1 MNRIGMDN
9 TLIQRL
15 RLLQLSDSALPV
27 GGFSFSNT
35 LESAVAYGVV
45 NDAPSL
51 EEFVR
56 VALQTTST
64 TDCVAARIAYEASL
78 AGQLDM
84 VARADEELLL
94 RKLNAEQRQMT
105 LRMGRKMAE
114 LAEGVMEDELLAEW
128 LAMITSD
135 EVAGTYA
142 VTQGVVFAVCGVG
155 YRELFAS
162 ILYGT
167 ATMMLNAA
175 LRLMRLT
182 HHSTQQ
188 ILYRLWEDVEALYEH
203 STGLGIEDM
212 YGFAPQIDLL
222 SALHEKGR
230 SRMFMN

>member
-1 MNRIGMDN
+1 MDN
-9 TLIQRL
+9 TLRPL
-15 RLLQLSDSALPV
+15 LHLLQLSDSALPV

-45 NDAPSL
+45 RDASSL
-51 EEFVR
+51 EEYVRAALR
-56 VALQTTST
+56 VAST
-64 TDCVAARIAYEASL
+64 TDCVAARIAHAASL
-78 AGQLDM
+78 TGRLDM
-84 VARADEELLL
+84 VVRADEELLL

-105 LRMGRKMAE
+105 LRMGRKLAE
-114 LAEGVMEDELLAEW
+114 LAEGAIGAELLARW
-128 LAMITSD
+128 LAMIRLG
-135 EVAGTYA
+135 EVSGTYA
-142 VTQGVVFAVCGVG
+142 VTQGVVFAVSGVG
-155 YRELFAS
+155 QRELLAS

-188 ILYRLWEDVEALYEH
+188 ILYRLAESIDSLYEE
-203 STGLGIEDM
+203 SSRLGIEDM

-222 SALHEKGR
+222 SALHERGR

>member
-1 MNRIGMDN
+1 MDN
-9 TLIQRL
+9 TLRSL
-15 RLLQLSDSALPV
+15 LYLLQLSDSALPV

-45 NDAPSL
+45 RDAPSL
-51 EEFVR
+51 EEFVLA
-56 VALQTTST
+56 VLHTTST
-64 TDCVAARIAYEASL
+64 TDCVAARIAFEASL
-78 AGQLDM
+78 AGRLNM
-84 VARADEELLL
+84 VVRADEELLL

-105 LRMGRKMAE
+105 LRMGRKLAE
-114 LAEGVMEDELLAEW
+114 LAEGVIGAELLVRW
-128 LAMITSD
+128 LAMIKSG

-142 VTQGVVFAVCGVG
+142 VTLGVAFAASGVG
-155 YRELFAS
+155 QRALFAS
-162 ILYGT
+162 MLYGT
-167 ATMMLNAA
+167 ATMMLNAS

-188 ILYRLWEDVEALYEH
+188 ILYRLAESIDSLYEE
-203 STGLGIEDM
+203 SARLGIEDM